1 MDVPL
6 SSPPPAAATTA
17 AVTPAAPAA
26 ALRTRVSANGAAR
39 CVSAARPGSPVDLVI
54 RRHFAG
60 TPEFERTTH
69 AIGPTVHGT
78 HDEEVD
84 VLFLTDKDPHAPAD
98 VFDRIRWGGQF
109 VFVSRSRA
117 AVEQMGETLRTW
129 RLKEGERGAWVIEE
143 PLRQEKYRIHLRLL
157 GWRRPAYFL
166 VARKILLVP
175 PGKSSDRFTYNVYLE
190 WNETERRYEVVKEVP
205 TQERVLA
212 RLREKFPGVDA
223 ETLRRR
229 ARKFTD
235 KIFPV
240 FLTRETAILRLLQRD
255 LPAKYRNNVPQV
267 LEAKADSMGYT
278 RQLRMNWLRNAQ
290 VPVSGRETE
299 GVHGRPLT
307 QLEFA
312 HQSAELL
319 AALHDHA
326 GVMHL
331 DLRLDNFVITDHGVG
346 FVDFGSAVRVGEAFP
361 EASLL
366 SNLFD
371 EMMRTSQIQ
380 RMLGKMTESGMV
392 TREEICNSYH
402 KIDKAVDFFYLAVQ
416 INAPHSNPDFRGLV
430 EFEKGSAE
438 AVELAKLTEQ
448 ILRPTDEDKPRFTS
462 ARDILKGIEE
472 VEARLRG

>member
-1 MDVPL
+1 
-6 SSPPPAAATTA
+6 
-17 AVTPAAPAA
+17 
-26 ALRTRVSANGAAR
+26 
-39 CVSAARPGSPVDLVI
+39 
-54 RRHFAG
+54 
-60 TPEFERTTH
+60 
-69 AIGPTVHGT
+69 
-78 HDEEVD
+78 
-84 VLFLTDKDPHAPAD
+84 VL
-98 VFDRIRWGGQF
+98 
-109 VFVSRSRA
+109 
-117 AVEQMGETLRTW
+117 
-129 RLKEGERGAWVIEE
+129 EE
-143 PLRQEKYRIHLRLL
+143 PLGQEKYPLSQRLL
-157 GWRRPAYFL
+157 RWRRPVYYL

-190 WNETERRYEVVKEVP
+190 WNAKERRYEVVKEVP

-212 RLREKFPGVDA
+212 RLREKFPGVDE

-229 ARKFTD
+229 SRKFTD

-255 LPAKYRNNVPQV
+255 LPRKYRNNVPQV
-267 LEAKADSMGYT
+267 IEAQADSMGYT

-290 VPVSGRETE
+290 VPVAGAGGSHVAGS
-299 GVHGRPLT
+299 HGRPLT

-331 DLRLDNFVITDHGVG
+331 DLRLDNFVITEHGVG
-346 FVDFGSAVRVGEAFP
+346 FVDFGSAVRVGEEFP

-402 KIDKAVDFFYLAVQ
+402 RIDKAVDFFYLAVQ
-416 INAPHSNPDFRGLV
+416 INAPHSNPDFKGLV
-430 EFEKGSAE
+430 EFERGSVE
-438 AVELAKLTEQ
+438 AAELAKLTEQ
-448 ILRPTDEDKPRFTS
+448 ILRPTDEDRPRFTS

-472 VEARLRG
+472 VEERLRERA